1 MSITQIQSLIQ
12 DLRSGDR
19 IRYHGVD
26 WDIEDYST
34 YRDTEGYQTDEWLL
48 KSSGGTEYYLLREY
62 DPQQPSTSVTWYIS
76 NPVHNCR
83 LLATGSKEDGIVE
96 SWDDFAENRTSFQW
110 FQPQIQPAVMQSQEN
125 ILPFL
130 WGKMQTDDIP
140 YPELQIFYK
149 SYYFESRTQSKYE
162 STDTTLCRITWDYW
176 DQDHL
181 TNLAIEAFPNGKID
195 IYLTKIVKLEEFS
208 HIQKGVVKKSSNFNF
223 NPDLLIE
230 SVMAVIILV
239 VGVFMMIFG

>member
-1 MSITQIQSLIQ
+1 MSITETQSQIQ

-34 YRDTEGYQTDEWLL
+34 YRDREGYQTDEWLL

-62 DPQQPSTSVTWYIS
+62 DSEQPSNFVTWYIS

-83 LLATGSKEDGIVE
+83 LLVPESKED
-96 SWDDFAENRTSFQW
+96 
-110 FQPQIQPAVMQSQEN
+110 

-140 YPELQIFYK
+140 YPELQLFYK
-149 SYYFESRTQSKYE
+149 SYYFESRTQGKYE
-162 STDTTLCRITWDYW
+162 STDTTLSRITWDYW

-181 TNLAIEAFPNGKID
+181 TNLAIEAFPNGKLD
-195 IYLTKIVKLEEFS
+195 IYSTKIVKLEDFS
-208 HIQKGVVKKSSNFNF
+208 YIQKGVVKKSSNLNF
-223 NPDLLIE
+223 DPSLLIE
-230 SVMAVIILV
+230 SIIAIIMLL